1 LILAARKWTI
11 DPFYLSRHNPNSNLV
26 TNTRMLA
33 KFVRRKDS
41 ALLIDFAVSAVHT
54 KVGVPVRVDPPVI
67 KIDLKKY

>member
-1 LILAARKWTI
+1 MLFLFEGAG
-11 DPFYLSRHNPNSNLV
+11 NPRDSD
-26 TNTRMLA
+26 TRMLA

-54 KVGVPVRVDPPVI
+54 KRGVPVRVDPPVI